1 MHTTPLGLGVPL
13 PPQAHTSFI
22 KSRPQRPW
30 SVLSKWIMC
39 ISRPA
44 QDKGPPCHPAPP
56 PRQHTL
62 SVHTPSHENGQ
73 GWLPGPW
80 VVRALDAP
88 AGASKSLGL
97 GRKAGLKLGVGVLPQ
112 CPGASIV
119 LGCIPDIYKACTWP
133 ALRPK
138 REPGVSDRNMDG
150 LPERGADK
158 SEARF
163 CSDSPLCVADIWQV
177 LAVVFAPGGRGDCQL

>member
-1 MHTTPLGLGVPL
+1 M
-13 PPQAHTSFI
+13 
-22 KSRPQRPW
+22 
-30 SVLSKWIMC
+30 
-39 ISRPA
+39 
-44 QDKGPPCHPAPP
+44 
-56 PRQHTL
+56 
-62 SVHTPSHENGQ
+62 
-73 GWLPGPW
+73 
-80 VVRALDAP
+80 DAP

-163 CSDSPLCVADIWQV
+163 CSNTALCVADSEQDMASAFTPREEWEISSYWGIEV
-177 LAVVFAPGGRGDCQL
+177 TLALLGR